1 MYPGKSQVVL
11 YDRGEVQLL
20 VVGHEDGSIQVFS
33 VRPGADPGAGP
44 RCRLLANIKTQA
56 KLIQSLAL
64 HPPHSADGSPAQF
77 CNYLASASYRTIG
90 CRSAHA
96 VVPLVLGS
104 LST

>member
-1 MYPGKSQVVL
+1 MYPGKSQVVF

-33 VRPGADPGAGP
+33 VRPRADPGAGP

-56 KLIQSLAL
+56 KLIQ
-64 HPPHSADGSPAQF
+64 SPAQF